1 MISHSGRYVI
11 TFNGEIYNFKIK
23 IRIRKNINWRS
34 EIDTEVLLE
43 CIEHW
48 GLEKALNSARGMFAF
63 ALWDRRNKNLIIA
76 KDRIGEKPLY
86 YGMIKGNFVFSS
98 ELKALRSIFKK
109 ELQVSKD
116 SMNLC

>member
-1 MISHSGRYVI
+1 
-11 TFNGEIYNFKIK
+11 
-23 IRIRKNINWRS
+23 
-34 EIDTEVLLE
+34 
-43 CIEHW
+43 
-48 GLEKALNSARGMFAF
+48 MFAF

-116 SMNLC
+116 SMNLMLRFGYVPSPNSIYKNIFKLKAGHFLKVLSGKLYENNPSCWFNPLSTILLNRTKNN